1 MLTLA
6 IAVLVVL
13 VAAALLLL
21 LWPEE
26 TTAVESPAQPP
37 DAEGSNES
45 PE

>member
-13 VAAALLLL
+13 VVAALLLL
-21 LWPEE
+21 LWPEGSAGE
-26 TTAVESPAQPP
+26 LSPQSPNAG
-37 DAEGSNES
+37 ESNES

>member
-13 VAAALLLL
+13 VAGALLLL
-21 LWPEE
+21 LWPEA
-26 TTAVESPAQPP
+26 TAAVESPPQPP
-37 DAEGSNES
+37 DAEGSTES